1 MAVVV
6 TGGELKEMEEE
17 KLKDVLQFKEIVFAR
32 TSPQQKLRIVECCQS
47 LGNIT
52 AVTGDGV
59 NVCFID
65 WSDACLIE

>member
-1 MAVVV
+1 
-6 TGGELKEMEEE
+6 MEED
-17 KLKDVLQFKEIVFAR
+17 KLREVLQFREIVFAR

-59 NVCFID
+59 NVCFRA
-65 WSDACLIE
+65 STVMLICRIHLL